1 MKKTILISLTLLS
14 LLFTGCNN
22 NSSSSNSFIDD
33 SLTDNEIVETLNKM
47 KEGNFTL
54 EYSLSN
60 NVYKDVITK
69 NYYYI
74 GYLNNG
80 SMLLDTYSDTKY
92 AYDYQIKSDDSIELK
107 GQTFNDEQTSQKLTN
122 IDFINKMAKL
132 DTSNIVFS
140 DYEDNFMTTDESVIE
155 ALSSQIDFS
164 SGIKRAIFYK
174 VNNNF
179 TFKLQ
184 AYDSAKLEFY
194 TPEGGELLMS
204 KILVILRLI
213 QLKNFYLIGKNLQS
227 H

>member
-1 MKKTILISLTLLS
+1 MKKKILISLTLLS
-14 LLFTGCNN
+14 LLFTGCNKT
-22 NSSSSNSFIDD
+22 SSSSNSFIDD

-107 GQTFNDEQTSQKLTN
+107 GQTFNDEQTS
-122 IDFINKMAKL
+122 
-132 DTSNIVFS
+132 
-140 DYEDNFMTTDESVIE
+140 
-155 ALSSQIDFS
+155 
-164 SGIKRAIFYK
+164 
-174 VNNNF
+174 
-179 TFKLQ
+179 
-184 AYDSAKLEFY
+184 
-194 TPEGGELLMS
+194 
-204 KILVILRLI
+204 
-213 QLKNFYLIGKNLQS
+213 
-227 H
+227 

>member
-1 MKKTILISLTLLS
+1 MKKKILISLTLLS
-14 LLFTGCNN
+14 LLFTGCNKT
-22 NSSSSNSFIDD
+22 SSSSNSFIDD

-122 IDFINKMAKL
+122 IDFINDICYTKYAVLKKGVFIYEHF
-132 DTSNIVFS
+132 SN
-140 DYEDNFMTTDESVIE
+140 
-155 ALSSQIDFS
+155 
-164 SGIKRAIFYK
+164 
-174 VNNNF
+174 
-179 TFKLQ
+179 
-184 AYDSAKLEFY
+184 
-194 TPEGGELLMS
+194 
-204 KILVILRLI
+204 
-213 QLKNFYLIGKNLQS
+213 
-227 H
+227 